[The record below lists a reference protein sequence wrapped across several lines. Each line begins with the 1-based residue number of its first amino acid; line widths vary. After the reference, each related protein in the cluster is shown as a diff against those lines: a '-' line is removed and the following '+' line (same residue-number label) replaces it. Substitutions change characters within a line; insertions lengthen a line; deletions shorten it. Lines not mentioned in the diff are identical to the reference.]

1 MNFKEFKP
9 SSWAIDN
16 KISIYVLTFII
27 ALAGVFSYN
36 SIPKESFPDII
47 IPTIYINTVY
57 AGNSPTNI
65 ENLVTKPIEKQLKSI
80 AGVKK
85 INSTSLQD
93 FSIITVEFNTGV
105 DVPVAKQKVKD
116 AIDKAQTDLPK
127 DLTAQPNVMEVNISE
142 LPIMYVNI
150 AGDMDLNKLKKY
162 SDDLKDRIEAMKE
175 ITKVVMVGDLERE
188 IQINVDMYK
197 LQAASLTLGDI
208 GRAVKSENLNMSGG
222 LVSIDGMK
230 RNLTI
235 KAEFKT
241 VDEIKNLVI
250 NSPTGAK
257 LYLKDFAEVV
267 DGNKE
272 QESYARLEG
281 KNVIT
286 LNIVKRSGENLIEA
300 SDKINAII
308 KDMQEKTFPKDLKIT
323 VTGDQSEKT
332 RSTLHDLINTII
344 IGFILVTFILMF
356 FMGVTNA
363 LFVAAS
369 VPLSMFI
376 AFILMPGIGGT
387 FGFSYTMNM
396 IVLFAF
402 LLALGIVVDDA
413 IVVIENTHRLFEN
426 GKREIKTAAKMAVG
440 EVFLPVLSG
449 TLTTLAPFL
458 PLLFWKGIIGKFM
471 FYLPVTLIITLL
483 ASLFVAYIISPVFA
497 VDFMKPHQAEKPQGT
512 KSRFSRNETIVLI
525 LLFVLSLLLHTGKV
539 DVNLFGFYFHI
550 GLTRNVGLGNFIIFI
565 ILFFLLHKFFLKK
578 VIEKFQ
584 TKVWP
589 AFRALY
595 SKILTLC
602 LGKKYR
608 RLYFLVFI
616 IPFSKIIFGPII
628 KAITKANFRRTF
640 IFRIIFPIIKRI
652 FRIKLR
658 TIQWTM
664 TAPFI
669 LLIASLMFFQARSPK
684 IVFFPQGDPN
694 FVYVYVKLPVGTDPA
709 KTNEVMKVVEKKVNT
724 VLGDSNKIVKSIIT
738 NVTRGTTDP
747 QDQDQNNYP
756 NRGKIAIS
764 FVNFDKREGKSTTD
778 YLSALQNLKWNIPGV
793 EISVNKEQAGPPLS
807 KPINI
812 EVRGD
817 DFVELINNSNR
828 LKQFLKA
835 QQIGGIENLKSDF
848 ESNKPEIVFDIDRE
862 RANREGISTAQIA
875 MEIRNAVFGIDAPS
889 KFRDVND
896 EYPIQ
901 IRYQLNQRNNIE
913 AIRNLK
919 ITFRDMNMGGILRSV
934 PLSAFCDIR
943 YSNTYDG
950 IKRKMQKRVIT
961 ISSNVSAGYNENE
974 VVGNIKKALTSFK
987 PQGKVEIAMTG
998 QQEEQAETGS
1008 FLGRALLIS
1017 IGLMFFILVLQF
1029 NSVGKPLII
1038 LSEIFFSIIGVLLG
1052 TALFKMNMSIVMTG
1066 VGIIALG
1073 GVVVRNGILLIEFAE
1088 MSRKQGMSL
1097 WNATVEAGR
1106 TRMTP
1111 VILTATAAILGL
1123 LPLAVGFNID
1133 FETLFAYGKPN
1144 IYFGGDSVVF
1154 WGPLSWTMIF
1164 GLAFATFLTL
1174 LLVPA
1179 MYLLAERLKRK
1190 SQIILAHYGLP
1201 LATMYI
1207 PFFILVCRFI
1217 LLIQGKKLEYG
1228 NLDY

>member
-16 KISIYVLTFII
+16 KISIYVLTII
-27 ALAGVFSYN
+27 ITIVGLFSYN
-36 SIPKESFPDII
+36 SLPKESFPDIV

-57 AGNSPTNI
+57 QGNSPTNI

-80 AGVKK
+80 SGIKK

-93 FSIITVEFNTGV
+93 ISIIMVEFNTGI

-127 DLTAQPNVMEVNISE
+127 DLTAQPNVMDVNLSE
-142 LPIMYVNI
+142 MPIMYVNI

-162 SDDLKDRIEAMKE
+162 SDALKDRIESMKE

-188 IQINVDMYK
+188 IQINVNMYK
-197 LQAASLTLGDI
+197 LQAANLSLGDI
-208 GRAVKSENLNMSGG
+208 GRALKSENMNISGG
-222 LVSIDGMK
+222 LVPIDGMK

-241 VDEIKNLVI
+241 VEEIKNLVI
-250 NSPTGAK
+250 NSQTGAK

-300 SDKINAII
+300 SDKINATI
-308 KDMQEKTFPKDLKIT
+308 KEMQEKNFPKDLKIT

-344 IGFILVTFILMF
+344 IGFVLVTFILMF

-376 AFILMPGIGGT
+376 AFMFMPALGGV

-426 GKREIKTAAKMAVG
+426 GKREIKSAAKMAAG

-449 TLTTLAPFL
+449 TLTTLAPFI

-483 ASLFVAYIISPVFA
+483 ASLFVAYIINPVFA
-497 VDFMKPHQAEKPQGT
+497 VDFMKSHDEEKLTYGKLNRT
-512 KSRFSRNETIVLI
+512 GKIRLI
-525 LLFVLSLLLHTGKV
+525 L
-539 DVNLFGFYFHI
+539 Y
-550 GLTRNVGLGNFIIFI
+550 GLAAIFSYVGGHFAIGNFIIF
-565 ILFFLLHKFFLKK
+565 LGLFMLFHRFFLFKA
-578 VIEKFQ
+578 IEAFQ
-584 TKVWP
+584 FKAWP
-589 AFRALY
+589 AFRERYTRFLLRFLKRPWLAL
-595 SKILTLC
+595 LGTLG
-602 LGKKYR
+602 L
-608 RLYFLVFI
+608 FLFAIAFFI
-616 IPFSKIIFGPII
+616 I
-628 KAITKANFRRTF
+628 
-640 IFRIIFPIIKRI
+640 
-652 FRIKLR
+652 
-658 TIQWTM
+658 
-664 TAPFI
+664 
-669 LLIASLMFFQARSPK
+669 RSPK
-684 IVFFPQGDPN
+684 VDFFPKGDPN

-709 KTNEVMKVVEKKVNT
+709 KTNQVMLQVEKKVHS
-724 VLGDSNKIVKSIIT
+724 VLGDSNKIVKSVIT

-764 FVNFDKREGKSTTD
+764 FVSFEKREGKSTTD
-778 YLSALQNLKWNIPGV
+778 YLGALQKYRWNIPGA
-793 EISVNKEQAGPPLS
+793 EITVNQEQAGPPVS

-817 DFVELINNSNR
+817 AFVELINNSTR
-828 LKQFLKA
+828 LKQYLNA
-835 QQIGGIENLKSDF
+835 QHIGGIENLKSDF
-848 ESNKPEIVFDIDRE
+848 ESNKPEIVFNIDRE
-862 RANREGISTAQIA
+862 RANREGISTGQIA
-875 MEIRNAVFGIDAPS
+875 MEIRNAVFGIDGPS
-889 KFRDVND
+889 KFRDAND

-901 IRYQLNQRNNIE
+901 VRYQLDQRNNIE

-919 ITFRDMNMGGILRSV
+919 INFRDMNMGGILRSV
-934 PLSAFCDIR
+934 PLSAFCDIQ

-961 ISSNVSAGYNENE
+961 LSSNVSAGYNENE
-974 VVGNIKKALTSFK
+974 VVGKIKKSLALFK
-987 PQGKVEIAMTG
+987 PSGKVEIALTG
-998 QQEEQAETGS
+998 QQEEQAETGA

-1017 IGLMFFILVLQF
+1017 IGLMLFILVLQF
-1029 NSVGKPLII
+1029 NSFGKPIII
-1038 LSEIFFSIIGVLLG
+1038 LSEIFFSIIGVLIG

-1088 MSRKQGMSL
+1088 MARGQGMSL

-1133 FETLFAYGKPN
+1133 FETLFSHGQPH

-1154 WGPLSWTMIF
+1154 WGPLAWTMIF

-1179 MYLLAERLKRK
+1179 MYLISERLKRK
-1190 SQIILAHYGLP
+1190 AHIILKHLGLSNVV
-1201 LATMYI
+1201 MYV
-1207 PFFILVCRFI
+1207 PFFILITRFVFW
-1217 LLIQGKKLEYG
+1217 LKGTKLEYG
-1228 NLDY
+1228 DLDY